1 MENSISKND
10 ITRKADSFASRAE
23 NKADDLASKAK
34 NLMDSD
40 VADQLSQKWNQ
51 FRDRSSDVYNSSV
64 DVVRRHPVA
73 TVGTVL
79 AVGVL
84 AGMILKRNRH

>member
-1 MENSISKND
+1 MENTLTKND
-10 ITRKADSFASRAE
+10 FARKGDSFANRAE
-23 NKADDLASKAK
+23 DKAGGIAEKAK

-40 VADQLSQKWNQ
+40 LMDQVSEKWSQ
-51 FRDRSSDVYNSSV
+51 FRDRSTDVYNSSV

-73 TVGTVL
+73 TVGTAL

-84 AGMILKRNRH
+84 TGMILRRNRH